1 MLFLLVPLAVHSPPL
16 FHPCAGHLHPY
27 PSCLLTLN
35 PYLHAGHLHPYPSAV
50 TNFKTKDFGTGHAEP
65 RVLDL
70 MTTRH
75 PDVEA
80 KDLLMPNKYRW
91 GGRGA
96 EMH

>member
-1 MLFLLVPLAVHSPPL
+1 M
-16 FHPCAGHLHPY
+16 
-27 PSCLLTLN
+27 
-35 PYLHAGHLHPYPSAV
+35 

>member
-16 FHPCAGHLHPY
+16 FHPC
-27 PSCLLTLN
+27 
-35 PYLHAGHLHPYPSAV
+35 AGHLHPYPSAV